1 MKQTFPVKTSPRVQN
16 TTRTLYWVKRV
27 TLVAACLI
35 FTGSMVVA
43 YVVIQGRS
51 IVSQHEA
58 SYMVASHEI
67 GDALSS
73 TTPDTFP
80 IGVNP
85 HTKLIAED
93 PALAEF
99 VDEHVLPTDGSL
111 SVLHTNFFTRVL
123 GKLALHSWYQN
134 IAMLSS
140 RVLVI
145 EPGERK
151 EQVADNFAKILNWN
165 AEEKD
170 DFLERI
176 KNEAPTLEEGKLF
189 PGTYTTSRDATPS
202 DVAPLVLEKF
212 NNAVLARYTPRIEAQ
227 VPLNDTLVIASLLE
241 REARDFDDMRHI
253 SGVIWNRLF
262 AGMRLQIDATLQYA
276 KGTKSR
282 SAWWPRVL
290 PADKYVVSAY
300 NTYKHDGLPPTP
312 IANPS
317 LEAIIAALNPVSTDC
332 MFYFHDSKGGFH
344 CTVTYEEHVALL
356 KQYYGRG
363 K

>member
-1 MKQTFPVKTSPRVQN
+1 MFPIKTA
-16 TTRTLYWVKRV
+16 TRTHHQIRTMYWIKRA
-27 TLVAACLI
+27 TLVIACLM
-35 FTGSMVVA
+35 FTASLVVA
-43 YVVIQGRS
+43 YVVIQGRM
-51 IVSQHEA
+51 IVSQHEGM
-58 SYMVASHEI
+58 YTTPLYEI

-73 TTPDTFP
+73 TTPDVFP
-80 IGVNP
+80 VGVNP
-85 HTKLIAED
+85 REKRITED

-99 VDEHVLPTDGSL
+99 VDEHVSPTDGSL
-111 SVLHTNFFTRVL
+111 SVLHANFFNRVL

-165 AEEKD
+165 AEEKS
-170 DFLERI
+170 DFLDRI
-176 KNEAPTLEEGKLF
+176 LNETPTLEEGKLF
-189 PGTYTTSRDATPS
+189 PGTYTTSRGSKPS
-202 DVAPLVLEKF
+202 EVAPLVLEKF
-212 NNAVLARYTPRIEAQ
+212 NSVVLARYTPNIEAQ
-227 VPLNDTLVIASLLE
+227 VPLSDTLVIASLLE

-262 AGMRLQIDATLQYA
+262 VGMRLQIDATLQYA
-276 KGTKSR
+276 KGTRSR
-282 SAWWPRVL
+282 STWWPRVL

-300 NTYKHDGLPPTP
+300 NTYKHDGLPPAP

-317 LEAIIAALNPVSTDC
+317 LDAIIAALNPVSTDC
-332 MFYFHDSKGGFH
+332 IFYFHDSKGGFH

-356 KQYYGRG
+356 KQYYGKG